1 MRYEI
6 RYSEHLD
13 WKRFHKLP
21 RKEKDRIKRAVE
33 GKLTVRPEI
42 FGKPLR
48 QSPSGCRSLRVGDY
62 RVIFRIKGTTVEIVL
77 FGHRSAIYKESD
89 GIL

>member
-6 RYSEHLD
+6 RYSEYLD
-13 WKRFHKLP
+13 WKRFDTLP
-21 RKEKDRIKRAVE
+21 RKEKERIKQAVE
-33 GKLTVRPEI
+33 QKLIVRPEI

-62 RVIFRIKGTTVEIVL
+62 RIILRITGKIVEIVL
-77 FGHRSAIYKESD
+77 FGHRSTVYKESE